1 MHRTLAPHQRLNLE
15 ISKRKW
21 VAIATRTNSAH
32 DGDSEPIQ
40 MLRSQSVHVTEAIP
54 EGCKHVMGNKHRLHE
69 FDDIDAIDEIFY
81 KSSFIR
87 KCQIV

>member
-1 MHRTLAPHQRLNLE
+1 MHRRPAPHQRLNFK
-15 ISKRKW
+15 ISNGEW
-21 VAIATRTNSAH
+21 VGIATRTNGAH
-32 DGDSEPIQ
+32 DGDSEPVQ
-40 MLRSQSVHVTEAIP
+40 MLRGQSVHVTEAIP

-81 KSSFIR
+81 ESSVIR